1 MSSAW
6 NHRKRSHL
14 SEKAH
19 VECARQM
26 MQFSPMAG
34 ALLPWGLGV
43 LAPAVGRRTGRR
55 ASKKR
60 SAQ

>member
-26 MQFSPMAG
+26 MQFSPRAG